1 MNDNTPY
8 ELMAKLFAGNISDKE
23 KTTLEV
29 WRDES
34 EENKVIFNHIK
45 ASWDISTPPDHAIDL
60 EAALK
65 KVSGRLDAQNKPRK
79 LAPWLSLAAAVLLV
93 FGLFAIIRN
102 VVLAPGMVELSTIEN
117 EVKETHTLPDGS
129 IVTLNAGSMLS
140 YTKEFNKNERRLR
153 FSGEAYFDIKT
164 DSLIPFV
171 IETGKTET
179 RVLGTAF
186 NLIARADSSV
196 QVIVTKG
203 LVSLKLTE
211 NHSETILLEAGQV
224 GEYEPRL
231 RQINKHENTNQNFL
245 SWKDGRLTFTN
256 QALKS
261 ALDQLSKHY
270 KVQFISTNAS
280 LDSALFTA
288 SFDNLSL
295 EETIEN
301 LELIM
306 DVEVFKEEGVY
317 VIVD

>member
-1 MNDNTPY
+1 M
-8 ELMAKLFAGNISDKE
+8 
-23 KTTLEV
+23 
-29 WRDES
+29 
-34 EENKVIFNHIK
+34 
-45 ASWDISTPPDHAIDL
+45 
-60 EAALK
+60 
-65 KVSGRLDAQNKPRK
+65 
-79 LAPWLSLAAAVLLV
+79 
-93 FGLFAIIRN
+93 
-102 VVLAPGMVELSTIEN
+102 
-117 EVKETHTLPDGS
+117 
-129 IVTLNAGSMLS
+129 
-140 YTKEFNKNERRLR
+140 
-153 FSGEAYFDIKT
+153 
-164 DSLIPFV
+164 
-171 IETGKTET
+171 
-179 RVLGTAF
+179 
-186 NLIARADSSV
+186 
-196 QVIVTKG
+196 
-203 LVSLKLTE
+203 
-211 NHSETILLEAGQV
+211 
-224 GEYEPRL
+224 